1 MNSRCIVPW
10 RDSCVTWYQVQIQHN
25 IFGFHPKEFKNKLA
39 KGVTNG
45 AGTSYYVEYLR
56 YPRFLVEFVLLGL

>member
-1 MNSRCIVPW
+1 MNSRYIVPL

-25 IFGFHPKEFKNKLA
+25 IFGFHPKEFA